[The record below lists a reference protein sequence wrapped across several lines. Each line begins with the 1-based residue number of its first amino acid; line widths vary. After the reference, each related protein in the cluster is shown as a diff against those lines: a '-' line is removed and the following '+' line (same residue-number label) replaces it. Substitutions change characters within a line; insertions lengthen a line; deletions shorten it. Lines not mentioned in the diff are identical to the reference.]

1 MKYMLT
7 GSSLFFSSY
16 ADFEPHDFDF
26 IALNDYATSAFGKER
41 LFDLFDVFI

>member
-26 IALNDYATSAFGKER
+26 IALNDYATNAFDKER